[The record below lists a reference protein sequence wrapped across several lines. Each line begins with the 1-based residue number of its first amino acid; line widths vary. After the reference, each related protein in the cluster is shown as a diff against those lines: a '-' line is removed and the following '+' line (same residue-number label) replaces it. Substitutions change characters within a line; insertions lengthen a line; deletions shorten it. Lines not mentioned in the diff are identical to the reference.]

1 MIQVVVDLPDAVWAT
16 VREVAE
22 GEGRDARA
30 MLAET
35 LVLLF
40 PVVDDEPDAVDE
52 EE

>member
-22 GEGRDARA
+22 GEGRDARQ

-40 PVVDDEPDAVDE
+40 PVDDEPGAVDE

>member
-1 MIQVVVDLPDAVWAT
+1 MIQVVVDLPDGVWAA
-16 VREVAE
+16 VRAVAE
-22 GEGRDARA
+22 GEGRDPRQ

-40 PVVDDEPDAVDE
+40 PVNDEPDAVDE